1 MPTTTELA
9 RRVMK
14 RMGILD
20 PTENPTAQESSDVV
34 AIMNSVYASM
44 KELGHINWTLTSIP
58 TRYQDAF
65 VSVVAYKAAPDFGV
79 LTDELILK
87 GREGQRE
94 IFALN
99 ERRMDARHTP
109 VVDY

>member
-9 RRVMK
+9 KRVAK

-20 PTENPTAQESSDVV
+20 PSESLPAQDSTDIV

-44 KELGHINWTLTSIP
+44 KERGHINWTLTSIP

-65 VSVVAYKAAPDFGV
+65 INVVAYRSASDFGV
-79 LTDELILK
+79 LTDELILR
-87 GREGQRE
+87 GREGERE
-94 IFALN
+94 IYALN
-99 ERRMDARHTP
+99 ERRMDPRHTP

>member
-20 PTENPTAQESSDVV
+20 PAENPTSQESDDVV
-34 AIMNSVYASM
+34 AIMNSVYSSM
-44 KELGHINWTLTSIP
+44 KERKHINWTLTSIP

-65 VSVVAYKAAPDFGV
+65 ISVVAYKAAPDFGV
-79 LTDELILK
+79 LTQELAIK
-87 GREGQRE
+87 GREGEKE
-94 IFALN
+94 IYALN
-99 ERRMDARHTP
+99 EKPMDPRHSP